1 MIKRSKSQHVVPRD
15 GEWAVRGEGN
25 AKDTKRFRTQKDAID
40 AAKKIAKNSRSE
52 VLIHGQDGRI
62 RERNSYGND
71 PFPPKG

>member
-40 AAKKIAKNSRSE
+40 AAKKIARNSRSE

-62 RERNSYGND
+62 RERHSYGND